1 MNNFSGKKLL
11 SYLSFAAAILA
22 VLALASGALA
32 QEKKNS
38 EGESFFMISSVNQS
52 QSQVLLKAPTELTE
66 LVGVTPQTKY
76 LDESNKPIKLSDLRA
91 GDTVWVVTQTT
102 KGGGIMA
109 VKIRKGPM
117 TVEELHKLYLDYPVL
132 K

>member
-1 MNNFSGKKLL
+1 ML

-66 LVGVTPQTKY
+66 LEIG
-76 LDESNKPIKLSDLRA
+76 RA
-91 GDTVWVVTQTT
+91 SCRGRV
-102 KGGGIMA
+102 
-109 VKIRKGPM
+109 
-117 TVEELHKLYLDYPVL
+117 
-132 K
+132 